1 MNNGPEEFDYGTIV
15 QGSAIGLAHP
25 LNHLALARVI
35 ARDTPEAALI
45 PNSQGQFGA
54 LIE

>member
-15 QGSAIGLAHP
+15 QGPRLVGTP

-35 ARDTPEAALI
+35 AKRHARSL
-45 PNSQGQFGA
+45 
-54 LIE
+54 L